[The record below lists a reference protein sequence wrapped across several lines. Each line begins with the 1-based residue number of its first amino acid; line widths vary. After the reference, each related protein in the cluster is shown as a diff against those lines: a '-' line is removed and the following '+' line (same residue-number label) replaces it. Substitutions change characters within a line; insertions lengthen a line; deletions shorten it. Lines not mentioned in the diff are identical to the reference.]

1 MLNFAIILKG
11 LCDGR
16 LPSDSALGRFSPKFY
31 KSCDLAQSMILRTIF
46 RHLNWLEDI
55 WWPKIVILF
64 LELAPSIVGRPTPA
78 PVPPILLVISRLLIE
93 SLFGARSSEA
103 RVIWTGGYGLKWKFH
118 ASLAIHCS
126 CSLTAHVFRGPQWSQ
141 PIHVAWVLFLRIR
154 RILKKAKAVSSPT
167 KPSILRS
174 KGGTSPRASFL
185 LARLPCKAVFYRAQN
200 WRCKEMELAS

>member
-1 MLNFAIILKG
+1 MGRLFKRWNASIIETHMVSKVFEFKFDRSLYGWMNENKIIASFVELCDNPEG

-78 PVPPILLVISRLLIE
+78 PVPPILLVILRLLIE

-103 RVIWTGGYGLKWKFH
+103 RVIWTGGYRVPCGCVGLVQ
-118 ASLAIHCS
+118 A
-126 CSLTAHVFRGPQWSQ
+126 P
-141 PIHVAWVLFLRIR
+141 
-154 RILKKAKAVSSPT
+154 
-167 KPSILRS
+167 
-174 KGGTSPRASFL
+174 GG
-185 LARLPCKAVFYRAQN
+185 
-200 WRCKEMELAS
+200 